1 MCLNA
6 WTIGIVTIR
15 RCGFGGGVALLE
27 GCGLVWRGVV
37 LLEEMWPCWR
47 GNGLLGGGV
56 CLVGRSVSVC
66 VWGGGLWD
74 HKCSSYS
81 QYETH
86 TVSSLLPE
94 DQDID
99 SQLLLQHH
107 ACLHAFMLLAMIV
120 MDWTSETVSQ
130 PQWNVFLYKSY
141 LIHSIKVL
149 TKTDGLGR

>member
-1 MCLNA
+1 MGLNA

-66 VWGGGLWD
+66 VWGGGFEIINAQATASMK
-74 HKCSSYS
+74 HT
-81 QYETH
+81 QY
-86 TVSSLLPE
+86 PPC
-94 DQDID
+94 
-99 SQLLLQHH
+99 
-107 ACLHAFMLLAMIV
+107 CLR
-120 MDWTSETVSQ
+120 
-130 PQWNVFLYKSY
+130 
-141 LIHSIKVL
+141 IKI
-149 TKTDGLGR
+149 